1 MAKTTDTKT
10 TKKRTT
16 RSSSVDATTASPFDA
31 IATTPAG
38 DEKVKISK
46 PRAAAKKPATVAKT
60 TTKAS
65 SKTTAKKAKPKAV
78 KAVEIDA
85 FAETV
90 EVTKLAVAKKP
101 AKRKTVNA
109 VANKKTATFKAPALA
124 RAAAATATV
133 GSAFEDIAE
142 VEFVPVDV
150 ELSDESPIQI
160 DEAII
165 SNEPEVELSPVFK
178 ALADVTLPEMKRED
192 RAQLLMQSPS
202 RLYFYWSVRKDPFSM
217 LGKVFDG
224 GTNYSLVVKLT
235 ELNSGREEIHRADAA
250 GNWWFA
256 VEPNGRYQAEIGFY
270 AVGRPYFRIVYSN
283 VVETPRRSPS
293 PRRASE
299 AEWSVNADK
308 FAEVLDVSGF
318 KRDAYD
324 VAIAGDDAVAADDV
338 TAQAFRS
345 FLGGSSDLNGVAS
358 DEMRY
363 AMLALAGGMPLES
376 LESRISSHLFAILSA
391 NAGSATSGRASATLS
406 EYFEFDEAEFTE
418 EEFGSAVFG
427 ASRVNFPSTVLS
439 KRLVP
444 KYSPRYNPVSSHSIG

>member
-1 MAKTTDTKT
+1 MAKTIETKK
-10 TKKRTT
+10 TKKR
-16 RSSSVDATTASPFDA
+16 ATKTGDTDVVAVSPFDD
-31 IATTPAG
+31 IVSSTV
-38 DEKVKISK
+38 DEKVKVAK
-46 PRAAAKKPATVAKT
+46 PRTTAKRA
-60 TTKAS
+60 
-65 SKTTAKKAKPKAV
+65 KTTAKATDKPERSRTKVTKAAAAKHTKT
-78 KAVEIDA
+78 DA

-90 EVTKLAVAKKP
+90 ETTAKPVDAKAKKVVP
-101 AKRKTVNA
+101 KKRTNARAKTNVPLSETVS
-109 VANKKTATFKAPALA
+109 LA
-124 RAAAATATV
+124 RVAAAAD
-133 GSAFEDIAE
+133 SAFDSLAE
-142 VEFVPVDV
+142 VEFVPVD
-150 ELSDESPIQI
+150 DIAIDGDATQI
-160 DEAII
+160 DDSIL
-165 SNEPEVELSPVFK
+165 NEEPAVELSPVFK
-178 ALADVTLPEMKRED
+178 ALADVTLPDLKREN
-192 RAQLLMQSPS
+192 RAQLLMQSPT
-202 RLYFYWSVRKDPFSM
+202 RLYFYWSIKKDPFTL

-224 GTNYSLVVKLT
+224 GTNYSLVLKLT
-235 ELNSGREEIHRADAA
+235 ELISGREEIHLAEPV

-324 VAIAGDDAVAADDV
+324 VAIAGDDAVASDDV

-345 FLGGSSDLNGVAS
+345 FLGGSSDLSGVAS

-363 AMLALAGGMPLES
+363 AMLALAGGMPLEA
-376 LESRISSHLFAILSA
+376 LESRISAHLFAILSA
-391 NAGSATSGRASATLS
+391 NAEQATAGRASATLS
-406 EYFEFDEAEFTE
+406 DYFEIDEAEFVE

-427 ASRVNFPSTVLS
+427 ASRVNFPSSVRS